1 MNTNHNEKPGRRK
14 RGITVGMRL
23 MITAGIVIVIW
34 IIFGLVNYMQLQ
46 DVGKDVK
53 EITEVEEPSNYAAL
67 EMEINLIGTG
77 FGLLGYLHDRAP
89 GHIER
94 IKGAKED
101 FETFQT
107 QYHALEET
115 ERGKQLG
122 TQVGTGYEQLKALSD
137 RLIKADDQQSAQI
150 ESLLT
155 LLDDLEELL
164 DEKVQASISESDSQA
179 YQKLHAALEME
190 INVNRIAKGLGNYLR
205 THQEKYE
212 QRVHKDEQD
221 FQQYLQVYESLP
233 LSSQEK
239 QWATQIRQQFTQ
251 GVAILK
257 EIIALE
263 DEKKSDLAEFVRL
276 CMELDTMLDDEIQ
289 TLTRSDLEVS
299 EKDARKA
306 INAATTT
313 NLVLRVVSSI
323 LALGAAIIVTRII
336 VPPLTKMTH
345 IAAQIAAGD
354 VEHTIEITSGDEVG
368 QLADAFR
375 RMIAYIQAMAGAADR
390 LALGDVS
397 ADVRPQ
403 SEQDALGNSFCRMI
417 AYQQNMAA
425 AADLLAQGNL
435 SADVTPQSER
445 DVLGHAFGRMIAYQQ
460 DMAAAADRLAQG
472 DLSAEVAPQS
482 AQDVL
487 GNAFGRMIAYQQDMA
502 AAADR
507 LAQGDLSADVA
518 PQSAQDVLGNA
529 FRRMVAYQQDI
540 AAAADLLAH
549 GDLSADVALQSERD
563 VLGHAFQRMVGYIQ
577 DMAAAADRLAQGDL
591 SADVQPQSAH
601 DVLGNAFALMVTNLR
616 ELIGQVQE
624 NALQVATASQQINAA
639 AEQAAQATGQ
649 VAATMQQIALGTAQQ
664 TESVGT
670 SMSTVQQVS
679 RAIDGVAQGAQEQA
693 IAITRSAETTNAISS
708 VIRQVT
714 LNAQSGAQG
723 AEQAAQTARAGAD
736 TITATIAGME
746 NIRDKVEL
754 SSQKVQEMGQHSEQ
768 IGVIVETID
777 DIASQTNLLA
787 LNAAIEAARAGE
799 HGKGFAVVAD
809 EVRKLAENT
818 AYATKEIS
826 ALIKGIRRTVAE
838 AVGAMDESAGEVEA
852 GVSRAG
858 ESGRALEN
866 ILAAIEAVNQQMD
879 EIAASAEQMTDSAD
893 QMVQAMDAVSAVAE
907 ENTAATEEMAA
918 SAGQISESVDEIAGI
933 SEENS
938 AGVEEASASVEEVN
952 AMAQEVTASA
962 QALSVMAG
970 DLQTLVSQFKLP
982 A

>member
-1 MNTNHNEKPGRRK
+1 MNTNHHEKSSRRK
-14 RGITVGMRL
+14 RGITFGIKL

-53 EITEVEEPSNYAAL
+53 EITELEEPTSYAAL
-67 EMEINLIGTG
+67 EMEINLIETG
-77 FGLLGYLHDRAP
+77 FGLLGYLHDRDP

-94 IKGAKED
+94 IKGEQED
-101 FETFQT
+101 FEAFQT

-122 TQVGTGYEQLKALSD
+122 TQVGTGYDQLKALSN

-164 DEKVQASISESDSQA
+164 EEKVQASISESDAQA
-179 YQKLHAALEME
+179 YQKLHAALKME
-190 INVNRIAKGLGNYLR
+190 VNVNGMAKGLGNYLR

-212 QRVHKDEQD
+212 QRVHKDEQG

-251 GVAILK
+251 SMALVK

-276 CMELDTMLDDEIQ
+276 CMELDTVLDDEIQ

-323 LALGAAIIVTRII
+323 LAVGAAIIVTRII
-336 VPPLTKMTH
+336 VPPLNKMTR

-403 SEQDALGNSFCRMI
+403 SERDALGNSFCRMI
-417 AYQQNMAA
+417 SYQQNMAA

-435 SADVTPQSER
+435 SANVTPQSER

-460 DMAAAADRLAQG
+460 DMAAAADLLAQG
-472 DLSAEVAPQS
+472 DLSAE
-482 AQDVL
+482 
-487 GNAFGRMIAYQQDMA
+487 
-502 AAADR
+502 
-507 LAQGDLSADVA
+507 VA

-577 DMAAAADRLAQGDL
+577 DMAAAADRLAQGNL

-616 ELIGQVQE
+616 DLIGQVQR
-624 NALQVATASQQINAA
+624 NALLVATASQQINAA
-639 AEQAAQATGQ
+639 AEQSAQATGQ

-664 TESVGT
+664 TESVST
-670 SMSTVQQVS
+670 SMSTVRQVS

-714 LNAQSGAQG
+714 LNAQAGAQG
-723 AEQAAQTARAGAD
+723 AEQAAQTARDGAD

-838 AVGAMDESAGEVEA
+838 AVGTMNESAGEVEA
-852 GVSRAG
+852 GVGRAG

-866 ILAAIEAVNQQMD
+866 ILAAIKAVNQQMD

-938 AGVEEASASVEEVN
+938 AAVEEASASVEEVN

-982 A
+982 AQNVKRKT